1 MKLKE
6 TPRTFVTKSG
16 DTWEWI
22 ETEESV
28 KALEQYWNLVNSNK
42 QVN

>member
-6 TPRTFVTKSG
+6 TVRTFVTKSG
-16 DTWEWI
+16 DSWEWI
-22 ETEESV
+22 ETAETV
-28 KALEQYWNLVNSNK
+28 KALEEYWTLVNSNK